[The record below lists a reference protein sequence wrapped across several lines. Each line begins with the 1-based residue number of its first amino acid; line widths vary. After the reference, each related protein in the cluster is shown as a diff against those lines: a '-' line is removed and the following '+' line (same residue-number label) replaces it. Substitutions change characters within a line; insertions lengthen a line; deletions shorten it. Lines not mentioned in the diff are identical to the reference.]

1 MKTILLVTFYTAYF
15 STTGEKPVV
24 YFYNTRDLP
33 GAINPETGQPWE
45 KGEVD
50 ENKNTEE
57 LGNLDLSSEEED
69 AIVAFLKTLTDE
81 CFEHLM
87 P

>member
-1 MKTILLVTFYTAYF
+1 MTYF
-15 STTGEKPVV
+15 LDYNLATVIH
-24 YFYNTRDLP
+24 FYNTRDVA
-33 GAINPETGQPWE
+33 GAINPETGNPWE

-57 LGNLDLSSEEED
+57 LGNLHLTSEEEAD
-69 AIVAFLKTLTDE
+69 LLAFLKTLTDE
-81 CFEHLM
+81 QYEHLI